1 MVETVINMMKYW
13 EQAIVT
19 EINIAIYV
27 KAGTGEA
34 IHNNRPFHGLVMQDP
49 IGEKV
54 YRFSDGKTVH
64 VQKNDVLYLPKG
76 SYYQVDSMGEGG
88 CFAINFDLLDD
99 LICPPFTISPKN
111 SEGLHNCFKEAERAF
126 HNGDHVCIRKNIYE
140 ILFLLKKEE
149 KRAYSPSLRDRLI
162 APAVEAITQG
172 FTDNGL
178 SVTELAE
185 RCGISEAYLRRLF
198 GERYGVSPKEYA
210 IRLRIDYAKRLLQS
224 GQFSVGEVAQICGYA
239 EPCHFSREFSK
250 RVGVSPKEYK
260 KTE

>member
-1 MVETVINMMKYW
+1 MNMMKYW

-19 EINIAIYV
+19 DINIAIYV

-49 IGEKV
+49 TGEKI
-54 YRFSDGKTVH
+54 YRFSNGMNVR

-76 SYYQVDSMGEGG
+76 SYYQVDSVEEGG
-88 CFAINFDLLDD
+88 CFAINFDLLTD
-99 LICPPFTISPKN
+99 LDCPPFTVSPKN
-111 SEGLHNCFKEAERAF
+111 SEGLYNCFKEAERAF
-126 HNGDHVCIRKNIYE
+126 RDGNHTRIRKTIYE
-140 ILFLLKKEE
+140 ILLLLQKEE
-149 KRAYSPSLRDRLI
+149 KRAYCPSLRDRLI
-162 APAVEAITQG
+162 APAVEAIAQE

-178 SVTELAE
+178 SITQLAE

-210 IRLRIDYAKRLLQS
+210 IRLRMDYAKRLLQS
-224 GQFSVGEVAQICGYA
+224 GQFSVGEVSSMCGYA
-239 EPCHFSREFSK
+239 EPCHFSREFAK